1 MRDEPRHPLRL
12 SFQKLDVYRCA
23 IEFFAFVVKVSEAAP
38 RGNAALL
45 DQLRRAGSSVA
56 LNIAEA
62 ARRTGSADAARTY
75 AIARGSAMECAA
87 VLDTLLLLGAIEAKE
102 KAPGDELLERLVA
115 MLTKLCRL
123 SAGWAGRRRSSSDGT
138 WTLTWTLTLT

>member
-1 MRDEPRHPLRL
+1 ML

-23 IEFFAFVVKVSEAAP
+23 IEFLALTAEVSAEVP

-45 DQLRRAGSSVA
+45 DQLRRAASSIP

-62 ARRTGSADAARTY
+62 AGRTGRADSARTY

-87 VLDTLLLLGAIEAKE
+87 VLDALLVLEVVEVKTHQRG
-102 KAPGDELLERLVA
+102 GDLLERIVA
-115 MLTKLCRL
+115 MLTRLCR
-123 SAGWAGRRRSSSDGT
+123 
-138 WTLTWTLTLT
+138 

>member
-1 MRDEPRHPLRL
+1 ML

-23 IEFFAFVVKVSEAAP
+23 VQFLALTAEVSAEVP

-45 DQLRRAGSSVA
+45 DQLRRAASSIP

-62 ARRTGSADAARTY
+62 AGRTGKADAARAY

-87 VLDTLLLLGAIEAKE
+87 VMDALSVLKVVDAKT
-102 KAPGDELLERLVA
+102 KQQADELLERVVA
-115 MLTKLCRL
+115 MLTRLCR
-123 SAGWAGRRRSSSDGT
+123 
-138 WTLTWTLTLT
+138 